1 MRYVLAMRDRRPSG
15 FTMLEL
21 LGVLVIIGIAA
32 GISVYR
38 VNYWRYRM
46 DGNVRLVQNFII
58 AAQQVAIRN
67 NVLVRVMVD
76 ANDHRLSRS
85 EIEDPTAPPVRQYS
99 FSLQEGARFVVP
111 ASTIDGVAADGLI
124 TGPGRDLDL
133 PCAALKPCFRLSSG
147 GQVVPPTG
155 SGAGDVVIYLGSPR
169 GIADDLRAIQVIGAT
184 ARAVGWSRGSGVWR
198 RMN

>member
-1 MRYVLAMRDRRPSG
+1 MI
-15 FTMLEL
+15 EII
-21 LGVLVIIGIAA
+21 GVLLIVGIAA

-67 NVLVRVMVD
+67 NVVVRVMVD
-76 ANDHRLSRS
+76 ANDHLLSRA
-85 EIEDPTAPPVRQYS
+85 EIEDPTQSPVRLQA
-99 FSLQEGARFVVP
+99 FPLQEGARFVVP
-111 ASTIDGVAADGLI
+111 ASTIDGVAADGLV

-147 GQVVPPTG
+147 GQVVPPSG

-169 GIADDLRAIQVIGAT
+169 GIANDLRAIQVIGAT
-184 ARAVGWSRGSGVWR
+184 ARAVGWSRASGAWR